1 MRVFVAGGTGAIGA
15 PLVRQLIEHGHE
27 VTATSRHPE
36 RAEHLRRLGAAVV
49 QMDGLDAA
57 SVGEAVARAE
67 PEAIIHQM
75 TSLAGKLDMRHFD
88 RSFRTT
94 NTLRTTGTRHL
105 LAAADAA
112 GVKRFLAQSYTGWP
126 STRDGEGPSTES
138 EPFDAHPARA
148 QRETL
153 AAIRTLET
161 SVLGAPLDGIVL
173 RYGSFYGAGVWE
185 PLVEMVR
192 KRMLPIIGDGAG
204 VWSWI
209 HVEDAASATVAA
221 LERGEPGV
229 YNVVDDEPARAS
241 EWIPGL
247 AKLIGAKRPLHVPV
261 WLGRLLAGD
270 VVVRMMTEARGASNE
285 KAKWVLDWRPRFPSW
300 REGFPHALGA
310 TPTVAAPRGGTRR
323 NGAAA

>member
-1 MRVFVAGGTGAIGA
+1 MRVFVAGGTGAIGT

-36 RAEHLRRLGAAVV
+36 RAEHIRRLGATVAR
-49 QMDGLDAA
+49 MDGLDAA

-67 PEAIIHQM
+67 PDAIIHQM
-75 TSLAGKLDMRHFD
+75 TSLSGMSDMRHFD
-88 RSFRTT
+88 RTFRTT
-94 NTLRTTGTRHL
+94 NALRTTGTRHL

-126 STRDGEGPSTES
+126 ITRAGEGPSTES
-138 EPFDAHPARA
+138 EPFDTHPARA

-153 AAIRTLET
+153 AAIRTLEQ
-161 SVLGAPLDGIVL
+161 SVLGAPLAGIVL
-173 RYGSFYGAGVWE
+173 RYGSLYGAGAWD

-204 VWSWI
+204 VFSWI
-209 HVEDAASATVAA
+209 HVDDAASATVAA
-221 LERGEPGV
+221 LEQGEPGV
-229 YNVVDDEPARAS
+229 YNVVDDEPVRAA

-247 AKLIGAKRPLHVPV
+247 AELVGAKKPMHVPV

-270 VVVRMMTEARGASNE
+270 VVVRMMTDARGASNE
-285 KAKWVLDWRPRFPSW
+285 KAKWVLDWHPRWPTW
-300 REGFPHALGA
+300 REGFPHALGGSS
-310 TPTVAAPRGGTRR
+310 TGMAPQR

>member
-15 PLVRQLIEHGHE
+15 PLVRQLIEHGHD
-27 VTATSRHPE
+27 VTATTRHPE
-36 RAEHLRRLGAAVV
+36 RAEPLRRLGATIAR
-49 QMDGLDAA
+49 MDGLDAA

-67 PEAIIHQM
+67 PDAIIHQM
-75 TSLAGKLDMRHFD
+75 TSLSGTPDMRHFD
-88 RSFRTT
+88 RWFRTT
-94 NTLRTTGTRHL
+94 NALRTTGTRHL

-112 GVKRFLAQSYTGWP
+112 GVTRFLAQSYTGWP
-126 STRDGEGPSTES
+126 ITRDGEGPSTES
-138 EPFDAHPARA
+138 EPFDTHPARA

-153 AAIRTLET
+153 AAIRTLEKN
-161 SVLGAPLDGIVL
+161 VLDAPLVGIVL
-173 RYGSFYGAGVWE
+173 RYGSFYGAGVWD
-185 PLVEMVR
+185 PLIEMVR

-247 AKLIGAKRPLHVPV
+247 ARLIGAKSPLHVPV
-261 WLGRLLAGD
+261 WLGRLLAGE
-270 VVVRMMTEARGASNE
+270 VVVRAMTDVRGVSNE

-310 TPTVAAPRGGTRR
+310 TPIVMAPRR